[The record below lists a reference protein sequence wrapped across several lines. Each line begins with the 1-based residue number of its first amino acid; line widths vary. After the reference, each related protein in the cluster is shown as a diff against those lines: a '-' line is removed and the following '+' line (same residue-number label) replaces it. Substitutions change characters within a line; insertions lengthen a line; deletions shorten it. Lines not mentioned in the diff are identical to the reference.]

1 MRSRFQG
8 RRRLVLGVVL
18 FLALAT
24 VAAAVA
30 SVGSSRERWTTA
42 QRRRRAGTTP
52 GTIVGVDWE
61 WLPPGYVCVFKARD
75 GRELARRRPL
85 TMPEVTA

>member
-30 SVGSSRERWTTA
+30 SVGSSREAMDDCTA
-42 QRRRRAGTTP
+42 TPPGRAGTTP
-52 GTIVGVDWE
+52 GTIVGVDWD

-75 GRELARRRPL
+75 GRELARRRP
-85 TMPEVTA
+85 